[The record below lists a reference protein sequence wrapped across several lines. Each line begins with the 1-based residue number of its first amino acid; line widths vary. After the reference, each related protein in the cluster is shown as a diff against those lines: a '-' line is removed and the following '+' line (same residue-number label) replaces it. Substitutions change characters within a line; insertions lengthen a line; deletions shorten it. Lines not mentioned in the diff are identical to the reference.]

1 MALDLNKLRLEQVDE
16 ALSPY
21 RAVQGIPVPGGGW
34 LRAVREALGLTVR
47 QQAARLGIA
56 VATLHKS
63 EQSESGERISLAQL
77 RKLAEGLDCELVYG
91 LVPRKPLSEVVQ
103 ERARRLAES
112 EILGVAH
119 SMSFEEQRPR
129 DGYLRKQLD
138 QRRAELLS
146 GKWSKL
152 WQ

>member
-1 MALDLNKLRLEQVDE
+1 MATNLNQLRVEQVDG
-16 ALSPY
+16 ALEPY
-21 RAVQGIPVPGGGW
+21 RKVGGMSVPAGGW

-47 QQAARLGIA
+47 QQAARVGIA

-63 EQSESGERISLAQL
+63 EQSEAHERISLAQL

-91 LVPRKPLSEVVQ
+91 LVPRKPLAEMVQ
-103 ERARRLAES
+103 EQASRIARS

-119 SMSFEEQRPR
+119 SMDLEDQRPSEAYVR
-129 DGYLRKQLD
+129 RQLD

-146 GKWSKL
+146 GKWSSL
-152 WQ
+152 WR